1 MGKPN
6 PVAKNL
12 HTPQYRKRVVAS
24 KVKYSRKL
32 KHPTVSAFETEG
44 EAIYTRWLP
53 KDDHEGI
60 EAHKNDGWKEK
71 PQPDCHH
78 SAHAVLMVKGEF
90 SAALT

>member
-12 HTPQYRKRVVAS
+12 STPQYRKRVVAS
-24 KVKYSRKL
+24 KVKYSRKM

-60 EAHKNDGWKEK
+60 EAHKSDGWKEK
-71 PQPDCHH
+71 PQPDCLH

-90 SAALT
+90 SNALT